1 MQFLARARRP
11 WQLSHGGQDLLRLG
25 LIISFPV
32 IGLDQFLRTT
42 PAQFSAQPVV
52 QAEHWV
58 TGSLMALPLF
68 AAGIWAG
75 DWIANRAGLG
85 VAERSG
91 IFKRAL
97 VIALLVAIT
106 LLPVWFVRN
115 KADNL
120 AWTQALV
127 TPHSHGSVD
136 VYWVAPGVIL
146 ALVCVCLV
154 PAAIWAG
161 RSITTRLAIR
171 LPHGAGAFARASVPV
186 LLVAAVPVL
195 AWLLHLAAERAY
207 ASQENNTSALLAVH
221 VHSHAFYG
229 GGHRSRVPAGP
240 PVTAAPF
247 AFAYQIAH
255 ALQDGL
261 AGQATGYPVA
271 VMALWTA
278 RGPRGRNQRR
288 QQISTGGTG
297 NEPALEIKP
306 KGPAE
311 NWRVGRS
318 GSGDRL

>member
-1 MQFLARARRP
+1 MRFLARARPP
-11 WQLSHGGQDLLRLG
+11 WQLSHGGQDLLRLS
-25 LIISFPV
+25 LILSFPV
-32 IGLDQFLRTT
+32 IGLDQFLRLT
-42 PAQFSAQPVV
+42 PAQLAAQPVL

-58 TGSLMALPLF
+58 AGSLMALPLF
-68 AAGIWAG
+68 AVGIWAG
-75 DWIANRAGLG
+75 DWIAHRAGSGLAG
-85 VAERSG
+85 RSG

-97 VIALLVAIT
+97 VIAILVAIT

-115 KADNL
+115 KTDHL
-120 AWTQALV
+120 ARAQALV

-136 VYWVAPGVIL
+136 VYWVGPGVIL

-161 RSITTRLAIR
+161 HSITIR
-171 LPHGAGAFARASVPV
+171 LPHGAGAFAGVSVLL

-207 ASQENNTSALLAVH
+207 ASQVNNTSALLAVH

-229 GGHRSRVPAGP
+229 GHRSRVPAGP
-240 PVTAAPF
+240 PVTSAPF

-261 AGQATGYPVA
+261 AGQAAGYPVA

-278 RGPRGRNQRR
+278 RVPRDRRQRR
-288 QQISTGGTG
+288 QHISTGGTG
-297 NEPALEIKP
+297 SESALEIKP
-306 KGPAE
+306 QGPAE
-311 NWRVGRS
+311 NWRVGGS
-318 GSGDRL
+318 GSGDQL